1 MTDYELAW
9 SLVIGWISLCI
20 VVQLLSESRRGQKNI
35 KSLRNQKTPYKELNK
50 ETPYRRGNKNEV

>member
-20 VVQLLSESRRGQKNI
+20 VVQLLSESRRGQK
-35 KSLRNQKTPYKELNK
+35 TPYKELNK

>member
-20 VVQLLSESRRGQKNI
+20 VVQLLSESRRGQK
-35 KSLRNQKTPYKELNK
+35 SLRNQKTPY
-50 ETPYRRGNKNEV
+50 RRGNKDEV

>member
-20 VVQLLSESRRGQKNI
+20 VVQLLSESRRGQKSI
-35 KSLRNQKTPYKELNK
+35 KTLRNQKTPYS
-50 ETPYRRGNKNEV
+50 RGNKNEV

>member
-20 VVQLLSESRRGQKNI
+20 VVQLLSESRRGHSNSFRESQTRLSQTRKFNR
-35 KSLRNQKTPYKELNK
+35 KKK
-50 ETPYRRGNKNEV
+50 

>member
-20 VVQLLSESRRGQKNI
+20 VVQLLSESRRGQKNQKNQ
-35 KSLRNQKTPYKELNK
+35 KSLRNQK
-50 ETPYRRGNKNEV
+50 TPYRRGNKNEV

>member
-20 VVQLLSESRRGQKNI
+20 VVQLLSESRRGQKN
-35 KSLRNQKTPYKELNK
+35 QKTPYKELNK
-50 ETPYRRGNKNEV
+50 KTPYKELNKNDKV

>member
-20 VVQLLSESRRGQKNI
+20 VVQLLSESRRGHSNSFRESQTRLSQTRLSQTRKFNR
-35 KSLRNQKTPYKELNK
+35 KKK
-50 ETPYRRGNKNEV
+50 

>member
-20 VVQLLSESRRGQKNI
+20 VVQLLSESRRGHSNSFKGSQTRLSQTRKFNR
-35 KSLRNQKTPYKELNK
+35 KKK
-50 ETPYRRGNKNEV
+50 